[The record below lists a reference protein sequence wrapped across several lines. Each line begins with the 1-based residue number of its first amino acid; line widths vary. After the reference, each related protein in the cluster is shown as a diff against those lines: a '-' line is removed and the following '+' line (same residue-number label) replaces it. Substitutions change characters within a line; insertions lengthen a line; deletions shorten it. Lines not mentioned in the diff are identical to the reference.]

1 MMNMVLNFRHLMA
14 MSDSQGLFEHANFNI
29 PRREHGYCVDD
40 VARALIV
47 LERSQKWSPRI
58 LGLRDT
64 YFQFISDAQVS
75 DGRIINRCDA
85 DGNWSKNP
93 EIADHWGRAL
103 WAFGTVVNRSTN
115 AYLAEVALE
124 RFNVSA
130 SHRTY
135 HLRSMVYASLGAAEV
150 LRRMPQHKQAQAIL
164 ADCVEKI
171 RPVANAEWP
180 WPESRLTYSNGAIP
194 EVLMFAG
201 HFLKRPELI
210 RQGAGLLRWLVD
222 VESVGNQFSVT
233 PTSGWTLNQPRPS
246 FDQQPIEVAALVDA
260 CATAFEL
267 TNDRTWLTYL
277 NRGASWFAG
286 RNDSQVQMYDPAT
299 GAGFDGLTPWGR
311 NENQGAESTL
321 CFLSVAQRRRSYL
334 GAL

>member
-1 MMNMVLNFRHLMA
+1 MVNMVLNFRHLMA
-14 MSDSQGLFEHANFNI
+14 MSDNYGLFEHANFNI

-47 LERSQKWSPRI
+47 LERSQKWSSRVF
-58 LGLRDT
+58 GLRDT
-64 YFQFISDAQVS
+64 YFKFISDAQMS
-75 DGRIINRCDA
+75 DGRVINRCDA
-85 DGNWSKNP
+85 DGKWSNNP

-124 RFNVSA
+124 RFAVSA
-130 SHRTY
+130 DHRT
-135 HLRSMVYASLGAAEV
+135 HHVRSMVYASLGAAEV
-150 LRRMPQHKQAQAIL
+150 LRRMPHNKQAQAIL
-164 ADCVEKI
+164 ADCIEMI
-171 RPVANAEWP
+171 RPVANSEWP
-180 WPESRLTYSNGAIP
+180 WPEQRLTYSNGAIP
-194 EVLMFAG
+194 EVLMFGG
-201 HFLKRPELI
+201 HFLHRPELI
-210 RQGAGLLRWLVD
+210 TQGAGLLKWLVD
-222 VESVGNQFSVT
+222 IESVGDQYSVT
-233 PTSGWTLNQPRPS
+233 PTSGWTLNQTRPS

-277 NRGASWFAG
+277 GRGASWFAG

-299 GAGFDGLTPWGR
+299 GAGFDGLTPLGR

-321 CFLSVAQRRRSYL
+321 CYLSVAQRRRSYL
-334 GAL
+334 GAI

>member
-103 WAFGTVVNRSTN
+103 WAFGTMVNRSTN

-130 SHRTY
+130 GHRTY

>member
-1 MMNMVLNFRHLMA
+1 
-14 MSDSQGLFEHANFNI
+14 
-29 PRREHGYCVDD
+29 
-40 VARALIV
+40 
-47 LERSQKWSPRI
+47 
-58 LGLRDT
+58 
-64 YFQFISDAQVS
+64 
-75 DGRIINRCDA
+75 
-85 DGNWSKNP
+85 
-93 EIADHWGRAL
+93 
-103 WAFGTVVNRSTN
+103 
-115 AYLAEVALE
+115 
-124 RFNVSA
+124 
-130 SHRTY
+130 
-135 HLRSMVYASLGAAEV
+135 MVYASLGAAEV

-260 CATAFEL
+260 CATAFEF

>member
-1 MMNMVLNFRHLMA
+1 MA

-40 VARALIV
+40 VARALII

-75 DGRIINRCDA
+75 DGRVINRCDA

-124 RFNVSA
+124 RFNASA

-135 HLRSMVYASLGAAEV
+135 YLRSMVYASLGAAEV

-260 CATAFEL
+260 CATAFEF

>member
-1 MMNMVLNFRHLMA
+1 MNMVLNFRHLMA
-14 MSDSQGLFEHANFNI
+14 MTDGQGLFEHANFNV

-40 VARALIV
+40 VSRALIV
-47 LERSQKWSPRI
+47 LERSQKWSPRVYGI
-58 LGLRDT
+58 RDT
-64 YFQFISDAQVS
+64 YFRFMCDSQIA

-93 EIADHWGRAL
+93 EVADHWGRAL

-130 SHRTY
+130 GQRTY

-150 LRRMPQHKQAQAIL
+150 LRRMPQNRQALSIL
-164 ADCVEKI
+164 ADCVDRI
-171 RPVANAEWP
+171 RPAANSEWP
-180 WPESRLTYSNGAIP
+180 WPENRLKYSNAAIP

-201 HFLKRPELI
+201 HFLNRPELLK
-210 RQGAGLLRWLVD
+210 QGTDLLKWLVD
-222 VESVGNQFSVT
+222 VESVGDQFSVT
-233 PTSGWTLNQPRPS
+233 PTTGWSLNQPRPS

-267 TNDRTWLTYL
+267 TNNPIWLTYVS
-277 NRGASWFAG
+277 RGASWFGG
-286 RNDSQVQMYDPAT
+286 RNDSRIQMYDPAT
-299 GAGFDGLTPWGR
+299 GAGFDGLTVWGR

-321 CFLSVAQRRRSYL
+321 AYLSVAQRRRSYL
-334 GAL
+334 GGI

>member
-1 MMNMVLNFRHLMA
+1 MA

-103 WAFGTVVNRSTN
+103 WAFGTMVNRSTN

-130 SHRTY
+130 GHRTY